1 MKYLVSTAIVLL
13 AAAACASQ
21 IEKRE
26 AEPSVAYHSVY
37 RTPAY
42 PLSSYGPS
50 FPTHYHKRSAD
61 AEPSTHYGYRTFVHT
76 PPVYGGY
83 GHSVHTL
90 HKRSADA
97 EPSRVYSHG
106 THFPVTYGGYY
117 GQRLYKR
124 SAEPEAEA
132 SYLSYP
138 SYSPYSPVTPYY
150 RHTLYK
156 RSAQPEAEAEP
167 SQGYLPTYS
176 AYTPQT
182 YYGGHIYKR
191 SAQPE
196 AEAEASQGYLPT
208 YSAYTPLHYG
218 GHIYKRSAQPEA
230 EPSYVPSNAH
240 YTPATLYRSHHY

>member
-37 RTPAY
+37 RTPAF

-50 FPTHYHKRSAD
+50 FPIHYHKRSAD
-61 AEPSTHYGYRTFVHT
+61 AEPSTGYGYRTFVHT

-106 THFPVTYGGYY
+106 TYFPVTYGGYY

-132 SYLSYP
+132 SHLSYP
-138 SYSPYSPVTPYY
+138 SYFPYSPVTPHY
-150 RHTLYK
+150 RHSLYK
-156 RSAQPEAEAEP
+156 RSAQPEAEAEA
-167 SQGYLPTYS
+167 SQDYLPYYS

-196 AEAEASQGYLPT
+196 AE
-208 YSAYTPLHYG
+208 
-218 GHIYKRSAQPEA
+218 
-230 EPSYVPSNAH
+230 PSYVPSHA
-240 YTPATLYRSHHY
+240 YYIPATLYRSHHY

>member
-1 MKYLVSTAIVLL
+1 MKYLAIVLL

-37 RTPAY
+37 RTPAF

-76 PPVYGGY
+76 LPVYGGY

-138 SYSPYSPVTPYY
+138 SYFPYSPVTPHY
-150 RHTLYK
+150 RHSL
-156 RSAQPEAEAEP
+156 
-167 SQGYLPTYS
+167 
-176 AYTPQT
+176 
-182 YYGGHIYKR
+182 YKR

-208 YSAYTPLHYG
+208 YSAYAPLHYG

-230 EPSYVPSNAH
+230 EPSYVPSHAY